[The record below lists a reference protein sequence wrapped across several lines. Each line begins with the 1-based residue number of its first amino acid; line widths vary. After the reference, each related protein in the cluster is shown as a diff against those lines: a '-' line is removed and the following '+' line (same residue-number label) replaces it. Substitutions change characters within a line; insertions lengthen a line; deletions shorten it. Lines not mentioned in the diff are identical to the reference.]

1 MAFLLLGR
9 TEDGILSL
17 LSDASF
23 PTQQDAMAELSRIT
37 GRASF
42 DRWSDD
48 VLMLDVDT
56 ATPVLLVRPAFAPQP
71 EPEVQAFSPA
81 ETVGVVEAQDVVTV
95 WAEPIAQPV
104 GDPAIADMIVE
115 EAAEEPLSL
124 RDAIAR
130 TAVHMEATG
139 VVATQSVGP
148 SEHVVEPLAE
158 SREEPAESE
167 PEPEPASGVAPEQVA
182 ESEPE
187 PDQESVYALP
197 GDNEGEG
204 LNEPAAADEGEL
216 EVAIQAQPEPDVF
229 IGVVELSADFGQEAV
244 SEPASA
250 VETVPALTHE
260 VAAWP
265 WDTAPAESEPAAP
278 LAPEI
283 DRGYVTAPLEEPA
296 LDDGSILRGTIED
309 DMFAVARPVIFGDY
323 PEPSPTPEATPE
335 PEVAATD
342 TEVDTAPIAEPM
354 GVSEAPASLPLAD
367 TDLTIDLSDF
377 ELVSAVELEPAS
389 LSATES
395 SEVDLA
401 PEMSA
406 TPEPNLAEQ
415 AADDISDFI
424 LDLESVTT
432 VPEGDDVTPVP
443 AQAPV
448 TTVSTSEY
456 TCADCVYVETCP
468 NKDQRLPA
476 DCGTF
481 QWR

>member
-9 TEDGILSL
+9 TEDGVWSL

-23 PTQQDAMAELSRIT
+23 PARQDAMAELSRIT

-42 DRWSDD
+42 DRWSED
-48 VLMLDVDT
+48 VLMLDTDT

-71 EPEVQAFSPA
+71 ESDVEAFSPA
-81 ETVGVVEAQDVVTV
+81 ETVSVVEAEDVAMV
-95 WAEPIAQPV
+95 WAEPIAQQV

-130 TAVHMEATG
+130 TAVHMEAAG

-148 SEHVVEPLAE
+148 LERVVEPLSE
-158 SREEPAESE
+158 PREEPAESA
-167 PEPEPASGVAPEQVA
+167 PEPEPASGVPPEQA
-182 ESEPE
+182 ADARMEPE
-187 PDQESVYALP
+187 QESVYALP
-197 GDNEGEG
+197 SDDEGGPDSEPSPEDDNEFGM
-204 LNEPAAADEGEL
+204 AT
-216 EVAIQAQPEPDVF
+216 QTRTEPDVF
-229 IGVVELSADFGQEAV
+229 IGAVELSADFGQEAV
-244 SEPASA
+244 SEPEGA
-250 VETVPALTHE
+250 VDTEPPLTRE

-283 DRGYVTAPLEEPA
+283 DLGYVTAPLEEPA
-296 LDDGSILRGTIED
+296 LDDGSMLRGTIED

-323 PEPSPTPEATPE
+323 PEPASMPEAARE
-335 PEVAATD
+335 PEAVLAD
-342 TEVDTAPIAEPM
+342 TEISAPSIAEPM
-354 GVSEAPASLPLAD
+354 GVSEASAGLPLAD

-377 ELVSAVELEPAS
+377 ELVSAGEPEPAS
-389 LSATES
+389 LAATES
-395 SEVDLA
+395 ADVDIA
-401 PEMSA
+401 PETA
-406 TPEPNLAEQ
+406 AAPEPNRAEQ
-415 AADDISDFI
+415 AADDISAFI

-432 VPEGDDVTPVP
+432 VPEGDDVASVP
-443 AQAPV
+443 AQESVAADGV
-448 TTVSTSEY
+448 SEY